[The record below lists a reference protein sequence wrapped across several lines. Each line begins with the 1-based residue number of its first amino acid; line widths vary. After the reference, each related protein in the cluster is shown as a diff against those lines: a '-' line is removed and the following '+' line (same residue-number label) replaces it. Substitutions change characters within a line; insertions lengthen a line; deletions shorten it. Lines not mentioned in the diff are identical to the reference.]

1 MAGES
6 IGDLRGKSDE
16 ENGIFKGL
24 DTLFQKETVFFNI
37 CTMEMIG
44 EYKYL
49 LTSLWTSIEEQR
61 SADENKKYAGPG
73 WWKRS
78 P

>member
-1 MAGES
+1 
-6 IGDLRGKSDE
+6 
-16 ENGIFKGL
+16 
-24 DTLFQKETVFFNI
+24 
-37 CTMEMIG
+37 MEMMG

-61 SADENKKYAGPG
+61 SADENKKYADPG

>member
-1 MAGES
+1 
-6 IGDLRGKSDE
+6 
-16 ENGIFKGL
+16 
-24 DTLFQKETVFFNI
+24 
-37 CTMEMIG
+37 MEMMG

-61 SADENKKYAGPG
+61 SADEDKKYAGPG